1 MSGTILWRAMTN
13 PFPFHR
19 IRAILI
25 DLDGVLYR
33 GSTALPAASEFI
45 QFLRERGIA
54 FRLITNNATLTP
66 PQYMSK
72 LQSIGIPVE
81 ADELF
86 TSALATGLYMKQEGA
101 SGSSA
106 YVIGEDGLRSALIE
120 SGMRLTEDYADWVV
134 VGLDRQVTYDR
145 LAQAALAVQAGA
157 RFVGSN
163 PDLSFPT
170 EVGLVPGAGALQ
182 TVISATTGVDPV
194 VIGKPQPLMFEL
206 AIEQL
211 GSNREST
218 AMLGDRLDTD
228 IQGAQAVGLASIMVL
243 TGVST
248 RSDLENSAVQPT
260 LVVDDLPML
269 IGLWKK
275 ALEA

>member
-1 MSGTILWRAMTN
+1 MTD
-13 PFPFHR
+13 PFPFPR

-25 DLDGVLYR
+25 DLDGVLFR
-33 GSTALPAASEFI
+33 GNTALPAASDFI
-45 QFLRERGIA
+45 QFLREQGIA

-66 PQYMSK
+66 SQYVAK
-72 LQSIGIPVE
+72 LHSIGILIEVE
-81 ADELF
+81 ELF
-86 TSALATGLYMKQEGA
+86 TSALATGLYMKQQGA
-101 SGSSA
+101 SGDSA

-120 SGMRLTEDYADWVV
+120 SGVRLTDGDADWVV

-145 LAQAALAVQAGA
+145 LARAALAVEAGA

-163 PDLSFPT
+163 PDVSFPT
-170 EVGLVPGAGALQ
+170 EAGLVPGAGALQ
-182 TVISATTGVDPV
+182 AVISATTGVDPV
-194 VIGKPQPLMFEL
+194 VVGKPQPLMFEL
-206 AIEQL
+206 AMDQL
-211 GSNREST
+211 GSSREST

-248 RSDLENSAVQPT
+248 RSDLEHSAVQPT
-260 LVVDDLPML
+260 LVVDDLPVL